1 MLTPRMKDAPRLKE
15 LFLSVLEISF
25 PKFAY
30 LDCLIGGIFRSFC
43 IVICPKHCHDFHKNL
58 FPCYKSM
65 EILIMIVNNIIIV
78 YLFKGHKK

>member
-25 PKFAY
+25 SKFAY
-30 LDCLIGGIFRSFC
+30 LDCLVVYSDLFC
-43 IVICPKHCHDFHKNL
+43 IVICPKNCHDFHKNL
-58 FPCYKSM
+58 FPCFKSM
-65 EILIMIVNNIIIV
+65 QILIMIVNNIIIV